1 MQFKW
6 IATAALGV
14 ALAPGVLL
22 AQSKTS
28 TDTSKTSSASQT
40 TTTTASTGDV
50 SSSSNVTPAMLKAQD
65 DPNLIGS
72 PAWWKTHSTA
82 DGKPLSAKSQTG
94 TADTAKSRTGKP

>member
-1 MQFKW
+1 MMQLKW
-6 IATAALGV
+6 MVTGAFAV
-14 ALAPGVLL
+14 ALVPGVVF

-28 TDTSKTSSASQT
+28 TDTSKTT
-40 TTTTASTGDV
+40 TTTSTGEV
-50 SSSSNVTPAMLKAQD
+50 SSISANVTPAMLKAQD

-94 TADTAKSRTGKP
+94 TPAKSDSSKKPE